1 MKVTERPGSV
11 RHVGTLN
18 EEITRALSGMPTPDA
33 DEYWLGFLDRATL
46 CDKLI
51 FDLCALRADSP
62 GYRHRLLTLR
72 QWIAPEKLD
81 SDIEYLRTQIAI
93 AQKVTQEAMR
103 NSQAPRPPLAAFQA
117 VLPPWIAAQDQ
128 VRRKRDEQTRRM
140 PSGGRQGL
148 QQ

>member
-33 DEYWLGFLDRATL
+33 DAYWLGFLDRATL

-62 GYRHRLLTLR
+62 EYRHKLLTLR
-72 QWIAPEKLD
+72 QTSAPEDLGA
-81 SDIEYLRTQIAI
+81 DIQYLREQIAI
-93 AQKVTQEAMR
+93 AKKGAK
-103 NSQAPRPPLAAFQA
+103 N
-117 VLPPWIAAQDQ
+117 
-128 VRRKRDEQTRRM
+128 
-140 PSGGRQGL
+140 G
-148 QQ
+148 